1 MSPRQAT
8 PGSSCAGLLFPMKA
22 QFQVPRNE
30 CEKES
35 DVKMGGAVG
44 RASFV
49 KTTPSVRN
57 ARHILRRQRKREEGD
72 QE

>member
-1 MSPRQAT
+1 MSSRQAT
-8 PGSSCAGLLFPMKA
+8 LGSSCAGPVFPAKA

-35 DVKMGGAVG
+35 DVKMAGAAG

-49 KTTPSVRN
+49 RTTPSVRN
-57 ARHILRRQRKREEGD
+57 ARRILRRQREREEGD